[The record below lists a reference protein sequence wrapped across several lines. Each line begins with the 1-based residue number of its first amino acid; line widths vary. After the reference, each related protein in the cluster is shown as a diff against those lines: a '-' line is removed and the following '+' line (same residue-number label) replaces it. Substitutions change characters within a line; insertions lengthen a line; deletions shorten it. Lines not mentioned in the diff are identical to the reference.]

1 MMISHPALRSVRAC
15 MIVTLATNAPG
26 ADRPVGRK
34 LFLGIRMTRAAELS
48 RELEQAAR
56 EVLDIRPLSRTQP
69 HAFCEDKDAAY
80 RKLMKVA
87 ADLRT
92 VERHSAFN
100 GPRGQFRTGRVVVA
114 SKRHVGR
121 EVRVETR
128 RAAA

>member
-1 MMISHPALRSVRAC
+1 MRE
-15 MIVTLATNAPG
+15 
-26 ADRPVGRK
+26 
-34 LFLGIRMTRAAELS
+34 TRADELS
-48 RELEQAAR
+48 RDLERVAR

-92 VERHSAFN
+92 AERHSAIN
-100 GPRGQFRTGRVVVA
+100 GPRSQFRTGRVVVA

-121 EVRVETR
+121 EVCVKTR
-128 RAAA
+128 RAA